1 MAEEKVLDKEPK
13 DTVSINGKDIVNDH
27 VSNIKIKNIF
37 EETIIFESGAIA
49 PNELGTATAAEAEAL
64 FDYVQKV

>member
-1 MAEEKVLDKEPK
+1 MAEKDTAIKEPK

>member
-1 MAEEKVLDKEPK
+1 MAEAKVLDKEPK

-64 FDYVQKV
+64 FAYVQKV